1 MAFYL
6 TPPSGVIQLYK
17 LSDYTITRF
26 HFLSK
31 VFKSNGD
38 QMKLIDIM
46 KESVELSDCLLEGS
60 VKDKISH
67 FMLRVICS
75 KDRSISEFF
84 ILAETLLFE
93 FRFSCMSF
101 EELHKLFK
109 SLDLHTR
116 CLRRTDKGEPS
127 LYSPEITNV
136 LKTFYQIKRQ
146 GTSWRHVVD
155 KYLLGSQE
163 CFSVPFYK
171 VLPLVRTREVVLNK
185 GDAFVPYCKL
195 RKVAVDLF
203 NTLMKGGIK
212 QAQSCFQCDD
222 RFLDIFQQIK
232 ALHKMTFCA
241 GITRT
246 SLLQS
251 GLGFTDVDEICYTMP
266 PCMSHLHRKLRK
278 HHRLRHHARVQYT
291 LFLKEAGMSVHDA
304 ICFWRNEYSKP
315 ALSSEGCSH
324 DWKDNESRYTYGI
337 RHLYGLEGSRINYKS
352 HTCHS
357 LQDRTEGVSD
367 QGGCPFAKFD
377 KEHLQKLLYEEGI
390 EHEDDIVCNALAG
403 QFNRACSQVLC
414 LKLKVR
420 KKMEHSTEGHSS
432 QSKYIN
438 DAQKDLNLYAEVK
451 VQLVDNDPSFS
462 SKCSGLKLGENHQ
475 SSPVS

>member
-232 ALHKMTFCA
+232 
-241 GITRT
+241 
-246 SLLQS
+246 
-251 GLGFTDVDEICYTMP
+251 
-266 PCMSHLHRKLRK
+266 
-278 HHRLRHHARVQYT
+278 VQYT

-462 SKCSGLKLGENHQ
+462 SKCELDPDEGTLDSNMHAF
-475 SSPVS
+475 SRPVDYLDSYNRLVRQLNDKPIV